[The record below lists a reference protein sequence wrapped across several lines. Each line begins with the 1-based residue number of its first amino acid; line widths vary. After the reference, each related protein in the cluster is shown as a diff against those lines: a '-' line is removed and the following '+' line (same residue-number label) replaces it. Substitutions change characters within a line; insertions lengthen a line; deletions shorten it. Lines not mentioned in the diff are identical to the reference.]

1 MTASHE
7 QTLSRRE
14 RQIMDVIFQ
23 KGQATVSDVLAA
35 LPEPPSYS
43 AVRAT
48 LGILEEKG
56 LLRHHKDG
64 RRFVYSATIPR
75 RKALRSAL
83 RHMLNTFFDGSTEG
97 AMAALLEMK
106 SADLSADAL
115 ARIKKLI
122 EETEKEGR

>member
-1 MTASHE
+1 MTYPAE
-7 QTLSRRE
+7 QKLSRRE
-14 RQIMDVIFQ
+14 RQIMDVIFK
-23 KGQATVSDVLAA
+23 KGEATVSEVLSE

-56 LLRHHKDG
+56 LLRHRKEG
-64 RRFVYSATIPR
+64 RRFVYSATITR

-83 RHMLNTFFDGSTEG
+83 KHVLNTFFDGSTEG
-97 AMAALLEMK
+97 AMAALLQMT
-106 SADLSADAL
+106 SSDLSPEAL
-115 ARIKKLI
+115 ARLKKLI

>member
-1 MTASHE
+1 MTTSHE

-14 RQIMDVIFQ
+14 RQIMDVIFRT
-23 KGQATVSDVLAA
+23 GEATVSDVLAG

-56 LLRHHKDG
+56 LVRHHKDG

-97 AMAALLEMK
+97 AMAALLQMN
-106 SADLSADAL
+106 STDLSSEAL
-115 ARIKKLI
+115 ARIKKII